1 MVGLSAGEENNPEIA
16 LDKGVMVLNKDN
28 FQHVIDSNNLV
39 IVDFYAPWYVFL
51 YLYINFGLFLSQSRY
66 FLAELDDNNVTCR

>member
-1 MVGLSAGEENNPEIA
+1 MLLLVLLVVLVVGLSAGEENNPEIA

-51 YLYINFGLFLSQSRY
+51 YLYINFGSLLS
-66 FLAELDDNNVTCR
+66 